1 MLNYYYKPKSI
12 LSFDRE
18 ISIRYKQRCGLESN
32 YNINSLIINPY
43 THKPLPLP
51 YIPTLFVNH
60 TKILFHSRHKT
71 SFIWNHCQ
79 LIENGWECIVEKE
92 NGEPYGMKFLSEHTK
107 GST

>member
-43 THKPLPLP
+43 THKPLPIP
-51 YIPTLFVNH
+51 YIPTIFVNP
-60 TKILFHSRHKT
+60 TKILFHSTVKARY
-71 SFIWNHCQ
+71 S
-79 LIENGWECIVEKE
+79 
-92 NGEPYGMKFLSEHTK
+92 
-107 GST
+107 GSRYSGFYL